1 MNMNDSALVIVI
13 DDHES
18 VRNSLRALLESHG
31 FAVKDY
37 ASGAVYLQERDFV
50 GDCLLVD
57 LRMPGM
63 TGLELQQELCKRH
76 VNLPVIV
83 ITGHGDVPL
92 AVAAMR
98 AGAFDFLEKPFDDQ
112 VLLASIARALA
123 QGRKSRSSEMES
135 KVAAQMIAALTSRE
149 HQVLNHLVLGK
160 SNKLIAHE
168 LGISPRTVETHRA
181 RLQEKLKARGL
192 SDLVRLTRAVD
203 QLH

>member
-1 MNMNDSALVIVI
+1 MSDGALIVVV

-18 VRNSLRALLESHG
+18 VRSSLRALLESSG
-31 FAVKDY
+31 LKVRDY
-37 ASGAVYLQERDFV
+37 ASAAAYLAESGG

-57 LRMPGM
+57 LRMPQM
-63 TGLELQQELCKRH
+63 TGLELQQELNRR
-76 VNLPVIV
+76 NSPIPLIV
-83 ITGHGDVPL
+83 ISGHGDVPL

-98 AGAFDFLEKPFDDQ
+98 AGAFDFLEKPFDDD
-112 VLLASIARALA
+112 VLLNSIHRALA
-123 QGRKSRSSEMES
+123 EGRKARQTHNESR
-135 KVAAQMIAALTSRE
+135 AAAALIAALTSRE
-149 HQVLNHLVLGK
+149 HEVLDHLVLGK

-192 SDLVRLTRAVD
+192 SDLVRLTRAID

>member
-1 MNMNDSALVIVI
+1 MSDSALVVVI
-13 DDHES
+13 DDHEN
-18 VRNSLRALLESHG
+18 VRSSLRALLEANG
-31 FAVKDY
+31 LRVGDY
-37 ASGAVYLQERDFV
+37 PSALAYLEDSSS

-63 TGLELQQELCKRH
+63 TGLELQQELNKRH
-76 VNLPVIV
+76 CAVPLIV

-98 AGAFDFLEKPFDDQ
+98 SGAFDFLEKPFDDE
-112 VLLASIARALA
+112 VLLSSIKRALA
-123 QGRKSRSSEMES
+123 EGSKARQSEKES
-135 KVAAQMIAALTSRE
+135 KAAAALIAALTSRE
-149 HQVLNHLVLGK
+149 QEVLDQLVLGK

-192 SDLVRLTRAVD
+192 SDLVRLTRAVE

>member
-1 MNMNDSALVIVI
+1 MNVNDAALIIVI

-37 ASGAVYLQERDFV
+37 ASGAAYLQDRDRL

-63 TGLELQQELCKRH
+63 TGLELQQELSKRH
-76 VNLPVIV
+76 VNVPLIV

-112 VLLASIARALA
+112 VLLASLARALA
-123 QGRKSRSSEMES
+123 QGRKTRNDEMEG

-203 QLH
+203 QFH

>member
-1 MNMNDSALVIVI
+1 MNVNDAALVIVI

-18 VRNSLRALLESHG
+18 VRNSLRALLESHS

-37 ASGAVYLQERDFV
+37 AAGASYLQDRDCL

-63 TGLELQQELCKRH
+63 TGLELQQELSKRNIA
-76 VNLPVIV
+76 VPVIV

-123 QGRKSRSSEMES
+123 QGRKTRNSEMES
-135 KVAAQMIAALTSRE
+135 KAAAQMIAALTSRE

-203 QLH
+203 QFH

>member
-1 MNMNDSALVIVI
+1 MSDGALIVVI

-18 VRNSLRALLESHG
+18 VRSSLRALLEANG
-31 FAVKDY
+31 LKVRDY
-37 ASGAVYLQERDFV
+37 PSALAYLDDNGGGE
-50 GDCLLVD
+50 CLLVD

-63 TGLELQQELCKRH
+63 TGLELQQELNRRH
-76 VNLPVIV
+76 SPLPLIV

-98 AGAFDFLEKPFDDQ
+98 AGAFDFLEKPFDDD
-112 VLLASIARALA
+112 VLLSSIGRALA
-123 QGRKSRSSEMES
+123 LGSKARQSENES
-135 KVAAQMIAALTSRE
+135 KAAAALIAALTSRE
-149 HQVLNHLVLGK
+149 QEVLDHLVLGK

-192 SDLVRLTRAVD
+192 SDLVRLTRAVE

>member
-1 MNMNDSALVIVI
+1 MNDGALIVVI
-13 DDHES
+13 DDHDS
-18 VRNSLRALLESHG
+18 VRSSLRALLEANG
-31 FAVKDY
+31 LKVRDY
-37 ASGAVYLQERDFV
+37 PSALAYLDDNGGGE
-50 GDCLLVD
+50 CLLVD

-63 TGLELQQELCKRH
+63 TGLELQQELNRRH
-76 VNLPVIV
+76 SPLPLIV

-98 AGAFDFLEKPFDDQ
+98 AGAFDFLEKPFDDD
-112 VLLASIARALA
+112 VLLSSIGRALA
-123 QGRKSRSSEMES
+123 LGSKVRQSEDES
-135 KVAAQMIAALTSRE
+135 KAAAALIAALTSRE
-149 HQVLNHLVLGK
+149 QEVLDHLVLGK

-192 SDLVRLTRAVD
+192 SDLVRLTRAVE

>member
-1 MNMNDSALVIVI
+1 MNDGALIVVI

-18 VRNSLRALLESHG
+18 VRSSLRALLEANG
-31 FAVKDY
+31 LKVRDY
-37 ASGAVYLQERDFV
+37 PSALAYLDDNGGGE
-50 GDCLLVD
+50 CLLVD

-63 TGLELQQELCKRH
+63 TGLELQQELNRRH
-76 VNLPVIV
+76 SPLPLIV

-98 AGAFDFLEKPFDDQ
+98 AGAFDFLEKPFDDD
-112 VLLASIARALA
+112 VLLSSIGRALA
-123 QGRKSRSSEMES
+123 LGSKVRQSEDES
-135 KVAAQMIAALTSRE
+135 KAAAALIAALTSRE
-149 HQVLNHLVLGK
+149 QEVLDHLVLGK

-192 SDLVRLTRAVD
+192 SDLVRLTRAVE

>member
-1 MNMNDSALVIVI
+1 MSDGALIVVI

-18 VRNSLRALLESHG
+18 VRSSLRALLESG
-31 FAVKDY
+31 GLRVKDY
-37 ASGAVYLQERDFV
+37 PSAIAYLEDNGG
-50 GDCLLVD
+50 GDCVLAD
-57 LRMPGM
+57 LRMPQM
-63 TGLELQQELCKRH
+63 TGLELQQEMTKRNSS
-76 VNLPVIV
+76 VPVIV

-92 AVAAMR
+92 AVQAMR
-98 AGAFDFLEKPFDDQ
+98 AGAFDFLEKPFDDD
-112 VLLASIARALA
+112 VLLDSIQRALA
-123 QGRKSRSSEMES
+123 ANRKTAQSQNES
-135 KVAAQMIAALTSRE
+135 KAAAALIAALTSRE
-149 HQVLNHLVLGK
+149 HEVLDQLVLGK